1 MNKYFTLLAMLVGV
15 ISPVT
20 LANVST
26 LSPKKPIKFTNR
38 YYQHPKLPVYLSAM
52 LKRKKVVKVAVQK
65 ADKVFN
71 NLLPILKRSII

>member
-26 LSPKKPIKFTNR
+26 LSPKKPMEIKPSKTQVFSLIVKFNDNKIHQSLLSTPETTRVLER
-38 YYQHPKLPVYLSAM
+38 YVKAQ
-52 LKRKKVVKVAVQK
+52 KK
-65 ADKVFN
+65 
-71 NLLPILKRSII
+71 